1 MLYIN
6 CTLEIRIFDTI
17 HLVSIKLNS
26 NLLMLW
32 RPLRNKFDIHDE
44 VHHDEHNPKVK
55 FVCFDPKDCAP
66 DRNDLFSLF
75 FI

>member
-1 MLYIN
+1 
-6 CTLEIRIFDTI
+6 
-17 HLVSIKLNS
+17 
-26 NLLMLW
+26 MLW